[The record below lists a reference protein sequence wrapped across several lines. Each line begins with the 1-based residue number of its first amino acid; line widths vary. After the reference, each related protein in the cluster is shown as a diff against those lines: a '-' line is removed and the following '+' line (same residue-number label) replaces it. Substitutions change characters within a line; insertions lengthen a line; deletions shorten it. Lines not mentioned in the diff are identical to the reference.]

1 MTFLFL
7 HFGQL
12 YIEGLCHGNFLEE
25 EAVSLSNI
33 FKDNFSV
40 QPLPLGMRHYE
51 RVICLPPGA
60 NLVRDV
66 SVKNKLERN
75 SVLEVMMNQIYS
87 LVLWSL
93 TPIYHC

>member
-1 MTFLFL
+1 MTISYL
-7 HFGQL
+7 HFKQL

-25 EAVSLSNI
+25 EAISLSNV

-40 QPLPLGMRHYE
+40 PPLPLEMRHYE

-75 SVLEVMMNQIYS
+75 SVLEVMENEICS
-87 LVLWSL
+87 LVQ
-93 TPIYHC
+93 